1 MHGLTASMKVLNPP
15 ARLKRLFLVFAIIA
29 GVSVQAHAGMTS
41 LKKGATIVL
50 PEFTLLDGTVLDQ
63 NTFKNKPVV
72 LEFWASWCPYCAR
85 QNAYIQKLHEQLQD
99 GELQLITVSI
109 DKNATAAADYMAKNQ
124 YTFKA
129 ATFTPQVKAVFG
141 EIKVIPLVFVID
153 KNSIIQEIIPGEMF
167 EEDVM
172 EMRKYVK

>member
-1 MHGLTASMKVLNPP
+1 MHGLTGRMKVLNPP
-15 ARLKRLFLVFAIIA
+15 ALLKRLFLVLAMVA
-29 GVSVQAHAGMTS
+29 GVSVQAHAGITS
-41 LKKGATIVL
+41 LKKGATIAL
-50 PEFTLLDGTVLDQ
+50 PEFTQLDGTVLDQ
-63 NTFKNKPVV
+63 NTFKNKPVL

-99 GELQLITVSI
+99 SDMQIITVSI
-109 DKNATAAADYMAKNQ
+109 DKNMTAAADYMAKHK

-129 ATFTPQVKAVFG
+129 ATFTPQVKAAFG
-141 EIKVIPLVFVID
+141 EIKVIPLVYVID